1 VISDIARRR
10 FKELAMPHLDDA
22 YALARWLT
30 GQPIDAEDVVQEAC
44 LKALRAF
51 ETSSPDRPRAYFLT
65 ITRNAA
71 YSWLSKNRP
80 QALVLAGGAED
91 VEMRDDARVGLEP
104 SPEEALIAAAD
115 RATVTQAIESLPI
128 IFKEV
133 LVMREINGLSY
144 REIAEAIGSP
154 IGTVMSRLARARSL
168 LTKALGETG

>member
-1 VISDIARRR
+1 
-10 FKELAMPHLDDA
+10 MPHLDDA

-30 GQPIDAEDVVQEAC
+30 GQPSDAEDVVQEAC

-51 ETSSPDRPRAYFLT
+51 EGSSPEKARAYFLT

-71 YSWLSKNRP
+71 YSWLARNRP
-80 QALVLAGGAED
+80 AALVLAGGTEDAEA
-91 VEMRDDARVGLEP
+91 RDDACLGLEP
-104 SPEEALIAAAD
+104 SPEDALIAAAD
-115 RATVTQAIESLPI
+115 RSAVTQAIESLPI

-144 REIAEAIGSP
+144 REIAQATGSP

-168 LTKALGETG
+168 LTKALGEIE